1 MGQEKPFEP
10 VSKTRPGDKVLRRTR
25 RPRKRLRIA
34 PDVPVIIAFLRV
46 IATQT
51 PFVPMFSLVMI
62 LWLLFST
69 GFYFAEHGASG
80 SGIDHYS
87 DALWWSLVAMT
98 TMGTAPIP
106 VTGTGH
112 IVGGIWAV
120 VGVILFWGTIIAS
133 VTSYFLH
140 RRQRPSQ
147 QIISTVQYNLEQ
159 LEDLS
164 LEELELLKETTD
176 GLIDAHIGRLK
187 QGQSSSDDSKA
198 GGNNN
203 QK

>member
-1 MGQEKPFEP
+1 MGEEKPFEP
-10 VSKTRPGDKVLRRTR
+10 ISRTRPGDEVLRRR
-25 RPRKRLRIA
+25 RSPRKRLRIA
-34 PDVPVIIAFLRV
+34 PDVPVIISFLRV
-46 IATQT
+46 IVTQT
-51 PFVPMFSLVMI
+51 PFVPMFCIVMI
-62 LWLLFST
+62 LWILFST
-69 GFYFAEHGASG
+69 GFYLAEHGASG
-80 SGIDHYS
+80 SGINNYG

-120 VGVILFWGTIIAS
+120 VGVIVFWGTIIAS

-164 LEELELLKETTD
+164 LEELELL
-176 GLIDAHIGRLK
+176 
-187 QGQSSSDDSKA
+187 
-198 GGNNN
+198 
-203 QK
+203 